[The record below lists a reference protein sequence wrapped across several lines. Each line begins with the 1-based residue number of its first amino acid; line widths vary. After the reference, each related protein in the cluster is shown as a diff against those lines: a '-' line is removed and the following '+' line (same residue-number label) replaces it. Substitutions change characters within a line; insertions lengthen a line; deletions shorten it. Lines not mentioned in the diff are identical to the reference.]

1 MSNKSFQAKV
11 GSLGYA
17 FLSWACNSRQKNI
30 SEMNNTRNEYKCS
43 SMHRLP
49 GIFNMVET
57 AKNDILI
64 ALRLYVETC

>member
-1 MSNKSFQAKV
+1 MSNKSFQVKI
-11 GSLGYA
+11 SLLGYA
-17 FLSWACNSRQKNI
+17 FLSCACNTRQKNI

-49 GIFNMVET
+49 GILNMVET
-57 AKNDILI
+57 TKNDILI